1 VTIPK
6 WVIAL
11 TVSAAVL
18 TGLLLIAVHLSST
31 LHTVPGTPT
40 APAAPA
46 ASATPYVL
54 TPAQID
60 DMDRQMSAGIACDE
74 AGGHFNRET
83 RECT

>member
-1 VTIPK
+1 MTIPK

-18 TGLLLIAVHLSST
+18 TGLLLLAVHLSST
-31 LHTVPGTPT
+31 LHTVPGTPVV
-40 APAAPA
+40 PA